1 MAKRSALDQTLLV
14 KWRHFPIHFWLVMN
28 WERTLRQQL
37 VDVVIDDGMAN
48 QDQVGDNI
56 SQNNNLK
63 PSGGFFT

>member
-1 MAKRSALDQTLLV
+1 
-14 KWRHFPIHFWLVMN
+14 MN